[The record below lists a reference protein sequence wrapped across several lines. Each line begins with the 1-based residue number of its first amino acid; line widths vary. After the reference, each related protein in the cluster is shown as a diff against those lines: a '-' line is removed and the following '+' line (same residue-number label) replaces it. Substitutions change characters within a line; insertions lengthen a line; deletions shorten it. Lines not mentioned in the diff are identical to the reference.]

1 MNVPMEQWDGLKLS
15 FPMMKTLQAT
25 SDIGV
30 LVVEWLLP
38 SILTWYREKIMR
50 EEIEKVLE
58 AMREDYKRWSNWSS
72 NYKPN
77 PHSDT
82 KIMNEM
88 IENYCNGLE
97 VTEGSRYW
105 KIISTSGSGTQRS
118 VNGFIVK
125 AGDKKFR
132 EGDMLKAAGWA
143 APARNF
149 ARGNVL
155 DGSGVNEVRWT
166 GIG

>member
-1 MNVPMEQWDGLKLS
+1 
-15 FPMMKTLQAT
+15 
-25 SDIGV
+25 
-30 LVVEWLLP
+30 
-38 SILTWYREKIMR
+38 MR
-50 EEIEKVLE
+50 EAIEKVLE
-58 AMREDYKRWSNWSS
+58 TMRKDYIRWSDSS
-72 NYKPN
+72 KLFNHDARRLN
-77 PHSDT
+77 D
-82 KIMNEM
+82 EM

-105 KIISTSGSGTQRS
+105 KIIGSNGGGSQRS
-118 VNGFIVK
+118 VKGFIVK
-125 AGDKKFR
+125 AGDKKFL

-155 DGSGVNEVRWT
+155 DGYRVDEVRWT

>member
-1 MNVPMEQWDGLKLS
+1 
-15 FPMMKTLQAT
+15 
-25 SDIGV
+25 
-30 LVVEWLLP
+30 
-38 SILTWYREKIMR
+38 MR

-97 VTEGSRYW
+97 VTEGSRYY
-105 KIISTSGSGTQRS
+105 KIVSDKHGQRS

-132 EGDMLKAAGWA
+132 EGDMLKPAGWA

-155 DGSGVNEVRWT
+155 DGDLHGARWT

>member
-1 MNVPMEQWDGLKLS
+1 
-15 FPMMKTLQAT
+15 
-25 SDIGV
+25 
-30 LVVEWLLP
+30 
-38 SILTWYREKIMR
+38 MR
-50 EEIEKVLE
+50 EAIEKVLE
-58 AMREDYKRWSNWSS
+58 AMREDYCRWSSACAS
-72 NYKPN
+72 HDSAA
-77 PHSDT
+77 HSRIKT
-82 KIMNEM
+82 EM
-88 IENYCNGLE
+88 EENYCNGLRVE
-97 VTEGSRYW
+97 ENRRYW
-105 KIISTSGSGTQRS
+105 KIISTNGGGSSTS

-155 DGSGVNEVRWT
+155 DGTGFDNARWT

>member
-1 MNVPMEQWDGLKLS
+1 
-15 FPMMKTLQAT
+15 
-25 SDIGV
+25 
-30 LVVEWLLP
+30 
-38 SILTWYREKIMR
+38 MR
-50 EEIEKVLE
+50 NEIEKLLE
-58 AMREDYKRWSNWSS
+58 SKKEDYKRWSDRCADGEKSRAINTTM
-72 NYKPN
+72 Y
-77 PHSDT
+77 
-82 KIMNEM
+82 E
-88 IENYCNGLE
+88 EYCDGLE

-105 KIISTSGSGTQRS
+105 KITGKSGSSRS
-118 VNGFIVK
+118 VKGFIAK

-155 DGSGVNEVRWT
+155 DGTGVKMVRWT

>member
-1 MNVPMEQWDGLKLS
+1 
-15 FPMMKTLQAT
+15 
-25 SDIGV
+25 
-30 LVVEWLLP
+30 
-38 SILTWYREKIMR
+38 MR
-50 EEIEKVLE
+50 MEIEKVLV
-58 AMREDYKRWSNWSS
+58 AMKEDYRRWSMIGRTVHQNVEEF
-72 NYKPN
+72 NRA
-77 PHSDT
+77 
-82 KIMNEM
+82 IEIREEM
-88 IENYCNGLE
+88 SEEYCKGLE

-105 KIISTSGSGTQRS
+105 KIISNDRGGGRS
-118 VNGFIVK
+118 VKGFIAK

-155 DGSGVNEVRWT
+155 DGRGVNEVRWT

>member
-1 MNVPMEQWDGLKLS
+1 
-15 FPMMKTLQAT
+15 
-25 SDIGV
+25 
-30 LVVEWLLP
+30 
-38 SILTWYREKIMR
+38 MR
-50 EEIEKVLE
+50 EAIEKVLE
-58 AMREDYKRWSNWSS
+58 TMKEDYKRWSNMSS
-72 NYKPN
+72 KYDG
-77 PHSDT
+77 DT
-82 KIMNEM
+82 ESRKRIRDEM
-88 IENYCNGLE
+88 IEEYCNGLD

-105 KIISTSGSGTQRS
+105 KIIANRNSRGAS
-118 VNGFIVK
+118 VCGFIAK

-155 DGSGVNEVRWT
+155 DGRGVNEVRWT

>member
-1 MNVPMEQWDGLKLS
+1 
-15 FPMMKTLQAT
+15 
-25 SDIGV
+25 
-30 LVVEWLLP
+30 
-38 SILTWYREKIMR
+38 MR
-50 EEIEKVLE
+50 EAIEKVLE
-58 AMREDYKRWSNWSS
+58 AMREDYKQWSNWSS
-72 NYKPN
+72 SYKPN
-77 PHSDT
+77 PHSDK

-88 IENYCNGLE
+88 IENYCSGLE

-105 KIISTSGSGTQRS
+105 KITGTSGGGNSRS
-118 VNGFIVK
+118 VKGFIAK

-155 DGSGVNEVRWT
+155 DGYKVDEVRWT

>member
-1 MNVPMEQWDGLKLS
+1 
-15 FPMMKTLQAT
+15 
-25 SDIGV
+25 
-30 LVVEWLLP
+30 
-38 SILTWYREKIMR
+38 MR
-50 EEIEKVLE
+50 NEIEKVLE
-58 AMREDYKRWSNWSS
+58 AMREDYCRWSKAGLGGPSEI
-72 NYKPN
+72 K
-77 PHSDT
+77 T
-82 KIMNEM
+82 KIE
-88 IENYCNGLE
+88 EDFCEGLE

-105 KIISTSGSGTQRS
+105 KIISDKRGSRS
-118 VNGFIVK
+118 VSGFIVK

-155 DGSGVNEVRWT
+155 DGRGVNEVRWT